1 MSTVKYSYVT
11 DKGMRRQENQDCC
24 YAFEPEPGA
33 LFAIVCDGMGGENAG
48 DIASTLAVE
57 TIVHRIRTGWH
68 RNMQPA
74 SVKNLLLTS
83 ITAANI
89 CVYDLAQSEEIYR
102 GMGTTVVC
110 AVLLG
115 DNVTIAHAG
124 DSRAYIC
131 NGGLRQ
137 LTKDHSL
144 VQELLD
150 AGDLSPEE
158 AKNYP
163 QKNYITRALGV
174 IEQIQI
180 DFARAELKPDET
192 LLLCSDGLTNYVSD
206 EEICRIIRE
215 EKDADPAKTLVSQ
228 ANLGGGGDNITAVV
242 ITNC

>member
-1 MSTVKYSYVT
+1 
-11 DKGMRRQENQDCC
+11 
-24 YAFEPEPGA
+24 
-33 LFAIVCDGMGGENAG
+33 
-48 DIASTLAVE
+48 
-57 TIVHRIRTGWH
+57 
-68 RNMQPA
+68 MQPA

-124 DSRAYIC
+124 DSRAYLC

-206 EEICRIIRE
+206 EEIRRIIRE

>member
-1 MSTVKYSYVT
+1 MKYSYVT
-11 DKGMRRQENQDCC
+11 DKGIRRQENQDCC

-33 LFAIVCDGMGGENAG
+33 VFAIVCDGMGGENAG

-57 TIVHRIRTGWH
+57 TVVHRIRTGWH
-68 RNMQPA
+68 RNMQPS

-89 CVYDLAQSEEIYR
+89 CVFDLAESEEIYR

-110 AVLLG
+110 AVIL
-115 DNVTIAHAG
+115 DDFVTVAHVG

-131 NGGLRQ
+131 AETLRQ

-150 AGDLSPEE
+150 AGDLTPDE

-163 QKNYITRALGV
+163 KKNYITRALGV
-174 IEQIQI
+174 AEKIEI
-180 DFARAELKPDET
+180 DFTRSQFGKGDM
-192 LLLCSDGLTNYVSD
+192 LLLCSDGLTNFVPD
-206 EEICRIIRE
+206 EEIKGILDE
-215 EKDADPAKTLVSQ
+215 HADNAAKKLVGA
-228 ANLGGGGDNITAVV
+228 ANAAGGGDNITAVV
-242 ITNC
+242 ISNS